1 MVGTDVEAL
10 FPSLTDIEAA
20 RITREAVMRS
30 RAEFKNTDIE
40 LALRYLVIT
49 GGQSHLRESGL
60 GKLMPRWTGPR
71 PDLLTVGG
79 TSMEENDKCTRVSKY
94 ISEEEKRLV
103 ISRVLETAVIVC
115 MNTHIYRF
123 GPDLFLQKSGDP
135 IGMRFM

>member
-20 RITREAVMRS
+20 RITRDAVMRF
-30 RAEFKNTDIE
+30 RAEFKNVDIE

-71 PDLLTVGG
+71 PDLLMVGG

-103 ISRVLETAVIVC
+103 ISSPRNCSYSVYEH
-115 MNTHIYRF
+115 TH
-123 GPDLFLQKSGDP
+123 LQVWT
-135 IGMRFM
+135 